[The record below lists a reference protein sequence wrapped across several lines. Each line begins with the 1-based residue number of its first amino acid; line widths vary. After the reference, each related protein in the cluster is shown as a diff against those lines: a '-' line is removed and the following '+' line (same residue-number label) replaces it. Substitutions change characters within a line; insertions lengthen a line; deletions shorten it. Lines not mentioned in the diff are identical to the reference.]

1 MLPVGVQGH
10 RLLINMNST
19 ATIENT
25 LNSFFSEKDFSVL
38 VLRGAWGIGK
48 TYFWENYIQEKIN
61 KKEIEQ
67 TAYSYVSLFGLH
79 GLSELKSRIFRVG
92 KILKTRKEVEKELE
106 DSSQEENQILRAVLN
121 MRSSGQNLLRS
132 LGQISQISKFLP
144 QSKNF
149 SPIIDLV
156 EYSLINNYLI
166 CLDDIERKEDDL
178 TIRQIMGFVDEISKR
193 KKCKVILI
201 LNDKTLSQQDLEEF
215 NKYREKVV
223 DLEIEYQPTIR
234 DNLLKVFELIYPF
247 LEDFINVFQILNVS
261 NIRIFK
267 KFKWSANKVQ
277 KFIETTEPSLQKQV
291 LIRLAVFCWGF
302 FNSESTLSLSFIS
315 KSIKETTWL
324 SILSDHEENKKWTE
338 EEKEWSYIASTLGIF
353 PSNYDDHLISM
364 LTDGY
369 LNEAGFREEINKANQ
384 KEKVDITQKKLRE
397 AWDIYADSFEDN
409 IEHLKSAIQDI
420 LNADL
425 SKISLWDFSQSID
438 LLEDYGDD
446 VSDYIEKY
454 IALNS
459 QELASTNPEGFWSV
473 RKIKNSILET
483 KIQELR
489 SSSKIF
495 NIDDILNEIVKK
507 QGWGREEV
515 EFLSSLTEERIYEWM
530 MSKPD
535 RIVSKIRKGLFLFQG
550 LTSNNEEEHRKY
562 KAIADNTTAALVRI
576 AKQNPLNRKRVKF
589 IYKIDVPENELN

>member
-1 MLPVGVQGH
+1 
-10 RLLINMNST
+10 MNST
-19 ATIENT
+19 ATIKNT
-25 LNSFFSEKDFSVL
+25 LDSFFSEKDFAVL

-61 KKEIEQ
+61 KKEIKQ

-92 KILKTRKEVEKELE
+92 KILKTKQEVEKELE
-106 DSSQEENQILRAVLN
+106 ISSQKENQVLRILLD

-132 LGQISQISKFLP
+132 LGQISQIAKFLP
-144 QSKNF
+144 QSKDF
-149 SPIIDLV
+149 SSIIDLA

-178 TIRQIMGFVDEISKR
+178 TIRQIMGFIDEISKI
-193 KKCKVILI
+193 KNCKVILI
-201 LNDKTLSQQDLEEF
+201 LNDKTLSKRDLEDF

-234 DNLLKVFELIYPF
+234 DNLLKVFESDYLF
-247 LEDFINVFQILNVS
+247 FEDFLNVFQILNVS

-267 KFKWSANKVQ
+267 KFKWSVDKIQ
-277 KFIETTEPSLQKQV
+277 HFIDSAEPSLQKQV

-302 FNSESTLSLSFIS
+302 FNSEGTLSLSFIS
-315 KSIKETTWL
+315 NSIKETTWL
-324 SILSDHEENKKWTE
+324 SVLSERKEKQNWTE
-338 EEKEWSYIASTLGIF
+338 EEKEWSYIASTLGMF
-353 PSNYDDHLISM
+353 PSNYDDYLISM

-369 LNEAGFREEINKANQ
+369 LNEEDFRGEINKANQ
-384 KEKVDITQKKLRE
+384 KEQVDITQKKLRE
-397 AWDIYADSFEDN
+397 AWDIYADSFDDN
-409 IEHLKSAIQDI
+409 MEQLKSAVRDV
-420 LNADL
+420 LNTDL
-425 SKISLWDFSQSID
+425 SKITLWDFSQSID
-438 LLEDYGDD
+438 LLEEYGDD
-446 VSDYIEKY
+446 VNGYIEKY

-459 QELASTNPEGFWSV
+459 KELASIDPEDFWGV
-473 RKIKNSILET
+473 RKIKNSLLET

-489 SSSKIF
+489 NSSKVF
-495 NIDDILNEIVKK
+495 NIDDVLNGIVEK

-550 LTSNNEEEHRKY
+550 FSSNNEEENKKY
-562 KAIADNTTAALVRI
+562 KTIADNTTAALVRI

-589 IYKIDVPENELN
+589 IYRIEVPEDE

>member
-1 MLPVGVQGH
+1 
-10 RLLINMNST
+10 MNST

-92 KILKTRKEVEKELE
+92 KILKTKKEVEKELE
-106 DSSQEENQILRAVLN
+106 DSSQEENQILRAVLD

-144 QSKNF
+144 QSKDF

-156 EYSLINNYLI
+156 EYSLINNYLV

-193 KKCKVILI
+193 KNCKVILI
-201 LNDKTLSQQDLEEF
+201 LNDKTLSQRDLEEF

-234 DNLLKVFELIYPF
+234 DNLLKVFELNYLF
-247 LEDFINVFQILNVS
+247 FEDFVNVFQILNVS

-277 KFIETTEPSLQKQV
+277 RFIETTESSLQKQV

-315 KSIKETTWL
+315 RSIKETTWL
-324 SILSDHEENKKWTE
+324 SVLSDHEENKKWTE

-369 LNEAGFREEINKANQ
+369 LNEEGFREEINKANQ

-409 IEHLKSAIQDI
+409 IEQLKSAIRDI

-438 LLEDYGDD
+438 LLEEYGDD
-446 VSDYIEKY
+446 VSEYIEKY
-454 IALNS
+454 IDLNS
-459 QELASTNPEGFWSV
+459 QELASTDPEDFWGI
-473 RKIKNSILET
+473 RKIKNSSLET

-495 NIDDILNEIVKK
+495 NIDDVLNEIVEK

-515 EFLSSLTEERIYEWM
+515 DFLSSLTEESIYEWM

-550 LTSNNEEEHRKY
+550 ITSNNEEENRKY

-589 IYKIDVPENELN
+589 IYKIDVPESELD